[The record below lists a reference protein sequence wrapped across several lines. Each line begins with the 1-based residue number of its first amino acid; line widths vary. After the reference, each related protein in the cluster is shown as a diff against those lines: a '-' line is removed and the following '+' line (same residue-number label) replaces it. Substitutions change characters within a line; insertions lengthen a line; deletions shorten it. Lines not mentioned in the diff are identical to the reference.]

1 MYPSSAKRVI
11 SYTTIRRE
19 RLLPVR
25 GEVLVN
31 PGEKVAPPEIV
42 AQAKVPTDFRV
53 VDVGRALGLQAPLP
67 TKVRA
72 DVGKEV
78 KKGDILGQCRI
89 GLSRRVCRSPVD
101 GTVIAILG
109 ERMLLELPPRILELP
124 ASLPGQVVNVIPNF
138 GVVIETSGALIEGRW
153 GTGGETF
160 GVLRM
165 LVDRADEVLTAD
177 RMGIEL
183 EGCIVVGGSGV
194 EPEALKQATR
204 HKVRGLI
211 VGGLPVELWAAPP
224 ALPIVVTEGL
234 GSRPMAP
241 PIFELLSAHN
251 GSEVFLSGRVQLRDG
266 ALPPEIIIPYSRAKA
281 TQPEQKEQPLQVGQ
295 RVRILRSPYLG
306 AVGQVVNLP
315 RRLQRVDSDAWLP
328 VAEVSLSYGE
338 KVFVPLANLEVLV

>member
-1 MYPSSAKRVI
+1 
-11 SYTTIRRE
+11 
-19 RLLPVR
+19 
-25 GEVLVN
+25 
-31 PGEKVAPPEIV
+31 
-42 AQAKVPTDFRV
+42 
-53 VDVGRALGLQAPLP
+53 
-67 TKVRA
+67 
-72 DVGKEV
+72 
-78 KKGDILGQCRI
+78 
-89 GLSRRVCRSPVD
+89 
-101 GTVIAILG
+101 
-109 ERMLLELPPRILELP
+109 LP

-211 VGGLPVELWAAPP
+211 VGGF
-224 ALPIVVTEGL
+224 VTEGL